1 VAQGTP
7 GQRSR
12 FGIAGGFNSSTIGGN
27 DFTGASRRTG
37 FIAGVLLVFPVASN
51 VAIQPE
57 LLSVLATLEFPWGK

>member
-1 VAQGTP
+1 VCDL
-7 GQRSR
+7 
-12 FGIAGGFNSSTIGGN
+12 FGGELVGSSYAIMN
-27 DFTGASRRTG
+27 FTGASRRTG